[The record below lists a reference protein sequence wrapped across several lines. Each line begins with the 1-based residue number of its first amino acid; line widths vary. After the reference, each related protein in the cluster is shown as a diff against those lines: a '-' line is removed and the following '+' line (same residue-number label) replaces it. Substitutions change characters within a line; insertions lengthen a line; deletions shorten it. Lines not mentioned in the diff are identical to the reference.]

1 MKLRALPLP
10 PYNRSATMIYE
21 NQDLRKLDKEL
32 REKELEEYRNNP
44 EKKMVMMLPVR
55 ELGATIIWPKKFR

>member
-1 MKLRALPLP
+1 MSQKEKSLFEIAR
-10 PYNRSATMIYE
+10 
-21 NQDLRKLDKEL
+21 EL

-44 EKKMVMMLPVR
+44 DKKMVVMLPAR

>member
-1 MKLRALPLP
+1 
-10 PYNRSATMIYE
+10 MIYE

-44 EKKMVMMLPVR
+44 DRKMVVMLPVR